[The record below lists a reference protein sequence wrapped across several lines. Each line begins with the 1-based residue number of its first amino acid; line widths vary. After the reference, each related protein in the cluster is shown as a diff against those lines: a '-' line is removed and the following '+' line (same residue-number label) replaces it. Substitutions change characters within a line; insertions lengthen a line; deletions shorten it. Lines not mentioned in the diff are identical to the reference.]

1 MTHKP
6 QYLKSVLVTGPVHY
20 GTIRDWNHGGEEVGH
35 WVYDA
40 FVVTKNGKSVRPIM
54 CKSTTNVTVHSV
66 TLVEYHFGMKCY
78 QHVRDPLLSDEEHCT
93 TDFTVVP
100 LLTAHD

>member
-1 MTHKP
+1 MTRKP

-20 GTIRDWNHGGEEVGH
+20 GTIRDHKNGGVEVGH
-35 WVYDA
+35 WIYTAWVE
-40 FVVTKNGKSVRPIM
+40 TKNGKSERPIM
-54 CKSTTNVTVHSV
+54 CESTTNVTLYSV
-66 TLVEYHFGMKCY
+66 TLVEYRFDVKCY
-78 QHVRDPLLSDEEHCT
+78 KHVRDPLLSDEEHCT